1 MRKTSQKDTRL
12 VLAEGVHVRLVCKG
26 HWEYV
31 ERTKANSAVVIVAVT
46 DEGNLLLAEQFR
58 IPLGKRVIE
67 LPAGLVGDIEGE
79 ETDDLK
85 TAALRELL
93 EETGYEAGH
102 VEVVTMGPPTSG
114 LATELVAI
122 VVATELKRVS
132 AGGGDD
138 SEDIEVHSVPLD
150 RVASWLDEQLN
161 RDVLI
166 DPKVYAGLYFAERLR
181 RSALGGKD
189 LSH

>member
-1 MRKTSQKDTRL
+1 MRTTSQENARV
-12 VLAEGVHVRLVCKG
+12 VLAEGVHVRLVRRG

-46 DEGNLLLAEQFR
+46 GDGKLLLAEQFR

-67 LPAGLVGDIEGE
+67 LPAGLVGDVAGE
-79 ETDDLK
+79 ESDDLK
-85 TAALRELL
+85 TAARRELL
-93 EETGYEAGH
+93 EETGYEAER
-102 VEVVTMGPPTSG
+102 VEVMTMGPPTSG

-122 VVATELKRVS
+122 VVASGLKQVA

-138 SEDIEVHSVPLD
+138 SEQIEVHAIPLD
-150 RVASWLDEQLN
+150 QVAAWLDEQSS

-166 DPKVYAGLYFAERLR
+166 DPKVYAGLYFAERMR
-181 RSALGGKD
+181 RQ
-189 LSH
+189 